1 MTNFDEQV
9 NGHTPSKLLQISE
22 MVPTTQPNPP
32 TLEKVKSL
40 VPSEAGAST
49 YNERPASFG
58 PLWKEVT
65 IVLLCCCGPIT
76 QVFIYYCCGDADWED
91 VACDG
96 IVGWIGGCGARF
108 RHVTG

>member
-22 MVPTTQPNPP
+22 VVPTTQPNPP
-32 TLEKVKSL
+32 TFEKVKSL

-76 QVFIYYCCGDADWED
+76 QVFIPVVGHADSGDI
-91 VACDG
+91 ACDG
-96 IVGWIGGCGARF
+96 IVGWTGGRGPRF